1 MKLITLNT
9 HSITEPNY
17 YEKMLILAKAIA
29 TELPDVVALQEVNQ
43 TIDMPLIEG
52 KTLVTSNADIRTDNY
67 AEALLNEL
75 KKLGVSYNC
84 VWLPIKI
91 GYGKYDEG
99 LAILSRS
106 PIIDTDNV
114 LISKCNDYS
123 YWKM

>member
-17 YEKMLILAKAIA
+17 YEKMLILANAIA

-43 TIDMPLIEG
+43 TIDMPRIEG

-75 KKLGVSYNC
+75 KSSVFRITACGCRLKSVTANMMRD
-84 VWLPIKI
+84 WLF
-91 GYGKYDEG
+91 
-99 LAILSRS
+99 
-106 PIIDTDNV
+106 
-114 LISKCNDYS
+114 
-123 YWKM
+123 

>member
-67 AEALLNEL
+67 AEALLNEKSLVFRITACGCLL
-75 KKLGVSYNC
+75 KSVTANMMRD
-84 VWLPIKI
+84 W
-91 GYGKYDEG
+91 
-99 LAILSRS
+99 RF
-106 PIIDTDNV
+106 
-114 LISKCNDYS
+114 
-123 YWKM
+123 